1 VYQVDI
7 GVFYPLARDLQ
18 LGSQSV
24 RCVGMVRCAAA
35 VEGRGR
41 PPEPRAPPRRATFV
55 APPRPILVRP
65 GAAPRF
71 AMIKGKEREGEL
83 RSRIE
88 ISKLEVNEKS
98 GREERLRGGW
108 LKVPQMGDVSPERRS
123 VETKIFNQ
131 NKSQHNQESSRKSR
145 IRIRSL
151 IL

>member
-1 VYQVDI
+1 MYQVDI

-18 LGSQSV
+18 LEQSQSV

-55 APPRPILVRP
+55 APPRPILVRL

-71 AMIKGKEREGEL
+71 AMMKGKGREGEL

-88 ISKLEVNEKS
+88 ISKLEGNEK
-98 GREERLRGGW
+98 EW
-108 LKVPQMGDVSPERRS
+108 
-123 VETKIFNQ
+123 T
-131 NKSQHNQESSRKSR
+131 
-145 IRIRSL
+145 
-151 IL
+151 

>member
-18 LGSQSV
+18 LEGSQFV
-24 RCVGMVRCAAA
+24 RCVGMERCAAA

-71 AMIKGKEREGEL
+71 AMIKGKEREREP
-83 RSRIE
+83 RSRTE
-88 ISKLEVNEKS
+88 ISKLEGNKKS

-108 LKVPQMGDVSPERRS
+108 LKVPQMGDVSTERRS
-123 VETKIFNQ
+123 VEIKIFNQ
-131 NKSQHNQESSRKSR
+131 NKSQQNKSQVEK
-145 IRIRSL
+145 L
-151 IL
+151 